1 MVAMKFKDF
10 MYIISGI
17 LLAIVA
23 WLLYNTFKPQPVHYY
38 TDNLKL
44 VNLSEIDQQRSN
56 AIVVAADVI
65 SPSVVSITVIQTR
78 VVTTSPFFSPFSDD
92 YFNKFFR
99 DFFPERYYRQQ
110 IKSLGTGVIIAPE
123 GYVLTNEHVVSNAT
137 DIHVTLPDG
146 RQFSGTIIA
155 ADHTM
160 DLALLKIEGEAL
172 PYALLGNSDE
182 LMIGEWVIAFG
193 NPFGFLLEDT
203 HPTVTVGVISA
214 LNRAIKSTKDN
225 RVYKNMIQTDA
236 AINPGNSGGPL
247 VNVLGQVVGLNTFIF
262 TSGGG
267 SEGIGFAR
275 PINTA
280 KRFIDEAKE
289 HGKVRT
295 PWIGLWVQDIAPE
308 RDEPLGIERKGIM
321 VNSIDKGSP
330 AEQAGLREGDR
341 ITTVN
346 SVPMRVLTDWDRY
359 VAGLFVDDTLELSVQ
374 RGQDNIDVQ
383 LVVVELKPAG
393 TQFEFGVYVE
403 NINSYVAKKYNLGYK
418 DGVIVTAVKPGSN
431 AERMGLRDGDVI
443 LKVGNTRIRDKD
455 DFLNAI
461 KGSRQSFF
469 IVDRGGIVVQI
480 YFGM

>member
-1 MVAMKFKDF
+1 MKLKDF
-10 MYIISGI
+10 MYILSGL
-17 LLAIVA
+17 LLAIVL
-23 WLLYNTFKPQPVHYY
+23 WLLYNIIKPQPVYYY
-38 TDNLKL
+38 TDQARKIGLTD
-44 VNLSEIDQQRSN
+44 EISQRRAN
-56 AIVVAADVI
+56 AIVVAANIV

-78 VVTTSPFFSPFSDD
+78 VVSASPFFSPFSDD
-92 YFNKFFR
+92 YFDKFFR

-137 DIHVTLPDG
+137 DIHITLPDG
-146 RQFSGTIIA
+146 RQFPGNVIVT
-155 ADHTM
+155 DHTM
-160 DLALLKIEGEAL
+160 DLALLKIEGENL
-172 PYALLGNSDE
+172 PYALLGNSDD
-182 LMIGEWVIAFG
+182 LLIGEWVIAFG

-275 PINTA
+275 PINLA

-295 PWIGLWVQDIAPE
+295 PWIGLWLQDITPE
-308 RDEPLGIERKGIM
+308 RAETLGIERKGIF

-330 AEQAGLREGDR
+330 ADESGFQEGDR
-341 ITTVN
+341 IIAANGNKV
-346 SVPMRVLTDWDRY
+346 RVVADWDRY
-359 VAGLFVDDTLELSVQ
+359 VAGLFVDDTLILSIQ
-374 RGQDNIDVQ
+374 RNTQNIEVT
-383 LVVVELKPAG
+383 LIVRELKTEGA
-393 TQFEFGVYVE
+393 QFEFGVYVE
-403 NINSYVAKKYNLGYK
+403 NINSYIAKKYDLGYR
-418 DGVIVTAVKPGSN
+418 DGVIVTDVKAGSN
-431 AERMGLRDGDVI
+431 AERMGLKTGDVI
-443 LKVGNTRIRDKD
+443 LKIGNTRVRNKG
-455 DFLNAI
+455 DFQNTI
-461 KGSRQSFF
+461 KGLRQSYF
-469 IVDRGGIVVQI
+469 IIDRGGMIIQI
-480 YFGM
+480 YFGT